1 MAGKGAPLTRRL
13 ELRALQPQMLICH
26 SVSGATRDHEPV
38 GAANRALRA
47 IALGAAALR
56 PKASAVPHVVTLVA
70 IRSPGLRE
78 SRRAPRKPSV
88 FAAPS
93 DTKRRLRGT
102 RTLFHFTCLAC
113 RHPRAERSWG
123 LHSSTFPPFHSSTS
137 PPFPIPHSPFPHIKT
152 VLLLMKRMKGRRGV
166 QNFVSR
172 AGGRSCRR
180 GLPVAEGRKGVAA
193 RGEGRMS

>member
-88 FAAPS
+88 FAAPP
-93 DTKRRLRGT
+93 DTQRRLRGT

-113 RHPRAERSWG
+113 RSPRAERPWG
-123 LHSSTFPPFHSSTS
+123 APHFHFSTIPLLHSSTL
-137 PPFPIPHSPFPHIKT
+137 PPFPVPHSPN
-152 VLLLMKRMKGRRGV
+152 
-166 QNFVSR
+166 QD
-172 AGGRSCRR
+172 RSA
-180 GLPVAEGRKGVAA
+180 LDEANE
-193 RGEGRMS
+193 